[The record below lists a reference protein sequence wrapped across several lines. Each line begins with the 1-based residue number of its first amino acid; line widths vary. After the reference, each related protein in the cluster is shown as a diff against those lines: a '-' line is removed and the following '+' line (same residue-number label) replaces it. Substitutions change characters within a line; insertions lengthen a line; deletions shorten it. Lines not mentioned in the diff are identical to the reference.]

1 MTEEAWAEPLAQC
14 NSQQPGTLGAVTNT
28 AFNGTEGAGRASLVK
43 MRTELEVQPKGPSK
57 PGRLECLP
65 RAHDSLLH
73 FTRCLKFGE
82 RDKHLQNA
90 HGDLRGQVNH
100 LLSRV
105 QDLRSHVEARS
116 DGEFWTTRLAD
127 HMADFRAKPQPR
139 KTERKLA
146 TALSRMHIGSRTS
159 QVNIPTIRVGDKT
172 LSTPNIAA
180 VLGGTCHPNRSGRQS
195 GKEHEYK
202 GLQAGAVYFKGG
214 EPYTH
219 PKLPGRFPDQTTPV
233 VDLLARDSDRSVL
246 MEQCEEGM
254 LRWFHIP
261 ANNMAWV
268 EVQCYGV
275 RVPKHHLLC

>member
-1 MTEEAWAEPLAQC
+1 MP
-14 NSQQPGTLGAVTNT
+14 
-28 AFNGTEGAGRASLVK
+28 
-43 MRTELEVQPKGPSK
+43 TELEVRPNGPSK
-57 PGRLECLP
+57 PRRSECLP

-90 HGDLRGQVNH
+90 HDDLRGQVNH

-127 HMADFRAKPQPR
+127 HMADFRSKPQPR
-139 KTERKLA
+139 KVERKLA
-146 TALSRMHIGSRTS
+146 TALSRMHISSRTS

-180 VLGGTCHPNRSGRQS
+180 VLGRASNPNCSEGQG
-195 GKEHEYK
+195 GKEQEYK

-214 EPYTH
+214 EPYSH
-219 PKLPGRFPDQTTPV
+219 PKLSGSFPDQTTPV
-233 VDLLARDSDRSVL
+233 VDLVARDSDRSML
-246 MEQCEEGM
+246 MDQCDEGM

-261 ANNMAWV
+261 ANNMTWV
-268 EVQCYGV
+268 EVRYGI
-275 RVPKHHLLC
+275 RAAQHYLGY